1 MRWVELRWD
10 AMRCEMKMGKTK
22 HDEKQHNV
30 CVVLRSCCWWL
41 LVCPVWCTEKIGQM
55 PLSEGGDG
63 AASMGE
69 TKEQDDEREPQQQ
82 QKYPKK

>member
-1 MRWVELRWD
+1 
-10 AMRCEMKMGKTK
+10 
-22 HDEKQHNV
+22 
-30 CVVLRSCCWWL
+30 
-41 LVCPVWCTEKIGQM
+41 M